1 MVKDIWHT
9 ADEMPPEDSY
19 VVVKLHS
26 GKCEVGFEFE
36 YDFDNIEKWAF
47 FDDLLACEQ
56 ELIRTRKALEIAVD
70 ALKDCEKI
78 LKADRKDW
86 GYLTAKVALNQ
97 IEALAEITA
106 LEQKE

>member
-36 YDFDNIEKWAF
+36 YDFDNIKEWAF

-56 ELIRTRKALEIAVD
+56 ELIRTRKASV
-70 ALKDCEKI
+70 
-78 LKADRKDW
+78 
-86 GYLTAKVALNQ
+86 VALDWLEQ
-97 IEALAEITA
+97 VATPEKCDDDLCREFTKRKLAEIKTA